1 MRRSGMA
8 EGEAR
13 MILNVKPKAPESEV
27 LEVRAHTRARALVRR
42 PPVRGVLSPA
52 LALARRLTS
61 GSRR

>member
-1 MRRSGMA
+1 
-8 EGEAR
+8 